1 MSNVSSSNS
10 QGVRV
15 PKLRFPG
22 FEGEWERG
30 SFSEIFSFLSNNTLS
45 RAELSDVGEIKNIH
59 YGDVL
64 IKFGDIIDANNT
76 NIPYVGSKVVLKKNP
91 DYLQTGDVVIADTA
105 EDDTVGKAAEILNT
119 NNIPVISGLHTIP
132 CRPNY
137 PFVPSYLGY
146 YLNSKSFH
154 EQLYPFMQGIK
165 VTSISKTNIGKT
177 QISYPESIE
186 QSKIAELLNLI
197 SDRIEKQQQLV
208 EALKSYKRGALSK
221 LFPKKGENTPEYRFR
236 GFTEPWEQRKFSELY
251 EKVSRKNDMS
261 YGKEDII
268 SVANMYYK
276 ADSNITDDSYLLTYN
291 VFELGDIAFEGNKS
305 KNFAHGR
312 FVENTIGNG
321 IVSHVFD
328 VFKPIMPSYDLM
340 FWKYAINDE
349 RLMGDILVR
358 STKASTMMTN
368 LVANDFLQESFLVP
382 SYEEQKKIGTFF
394 RNLDLLITLHQ
405 RKLTE
410 FDSVKAGLLQQLF
423 I

>member
-208 EALKSYKRGALSK
+208 EALKSYKRGFFQRLLSRYQKSEYLIKDIVIEYNEKATIDGQYPILSSTMNGIK
-221 LFPKKGENTPEYRFR
+221 LQSSYFNKQAASENTLGYKIVPFGYFTYR
-236 GFTEPWEQRKFSELY
+236 S
-251 EKVSRKNDMS
+251 MS
-261 YGKEDII
+261 DTGVFHFNYQDII
-268 SVANMYYK
+268 DYGIISPAYPVFRLSE
-276 ADSNITDDSYLLTYN
+276 SNNS
-291 VFELGDIAFEGNKS
+291 
-305 KNFAHGR
+305 R
-312 FVENTIGNG
+312 FVEYVLNE
-321 IVSHVFD
+321 SDFM
-328 VFKPIMPSYDLM
+328 KSQL
-340 FWKYAINDE
+340 
-349 RLMGDILVR
+349 
-358 STKASTMMTN
+358 
-368 LVANDFLQESFLVP
+368 LVAKEGGTRYALSFSKFQELKIELPNKSIQDQIANLIQLFEHKIKLEENVLQRLN
-382 SYEEQKKIGTFF
+382 
-394 RNLDLLITLHQ
+394 NLKT
-405 RKLTE
+405 T
-410 FDSVKAGLLQQLF
+410 LLQQLF